1 MPGLWSF
8 HYGLRHKSR
17 LFYRTSAPIG
27 TQLIFLEYNQKPTIK
42 QRFTKMK
49 VSTSAILLCLAAMLS
64 LGASAARKDAYD
76 RSRIFWD
83 TDTKKTLFNIG
94 NYARMIQLA
103 DGRLMVAA
111 ENGGIKVIYSEDGGK
126 AWTPAELIAP
136 NPANVHE
143 CVPDLIQLTDGTIIV
158 GYNPRPTEPYSEDRR
173 FGIRCRRSTDNGAT
187 WSDEI
192 FIFDARHTFADGCWE
207 PSFLELPSGELQCYF
222 ANENEYTS
230 SGEQCISMCRSFDKG
245 LTWSAPVKVSFR
257 QWTRDGMPVPI
268 LTPDGREIVVII
280 EDNGWPGSSGFI
292 ATTVRTS
299 LDDNWKSGYVDAGS
313 SRRNKIFATEPPAR
327 HAAGAPYLRVL
338 PSGET
343 VASYQGNDNR
353 STTNMDYMNMSVLV
367 GDSSARNFKGL
378 TQPFN
383 IGENYHSLWN
393 SVAVVD
399 TGTVVALGS
408 IGQPGSSNRI
418 EMIKGY
424 PRKNLIARHGT
435 PNLNGTAA
443 KDTYSYPKG
452 YQIILGHENNTRRTM
467 DFLYDDR
474 NLYFTARCIDRDIID
489 DKADNDGVTLYLD
502 LENACDVYPR
512 NGMFQIFFDV
522 NGTLSM
528 KHGEDLAGY
537 EAGKWIATDAELAAG
552 IQYELKRGSTYYE
565 IEAAIPWSVL
575 GLDHAPTGR
584 LMRADV
590 AVRNRHESSIEYA
603 TIVDTSTASSKP
615 NSWAWMGF
623 LLLPAESGVAA
634 PAVDD
639 RELRIA
645 CTGSELSLSSPI
657 AMSRVEIITFD
668 GAIVASQSVNHTSCT
683 IATGGAACG
692 IVRVS
697 YADGTVQCT
706 KWRGVR

>member
-1 MPGLWSF
+1 MKI
-8 HYGLRHKSR
+8 YSR
-17 LFYRTSAPIG
+17 
-27 TQLIFLEYNQKPTIK
+27 Q
-42 QRFTKMK
+42 
-49 VSTSAILLCLAAMLS
+49 AILMLVCTLVA

-111 ENGGIKVIYSEDGGK
+111 ENGGIKVIYSSDGGK
-126 AWTPAELIAP
+126 SWTPSELIAP
-136 NPANVHE
+136 NPANVSE
-143 CVPDLIQLTDGTIIV
+143 CVPDLLQLADGTIVV
-158 GYNPRPTEPYSEDRR
+158 GYNPRPREPYSTDRR

-192 FIFDARHTFADGCWE
+192 FIFDAQHTFADGCWE

-222 ANENEYTS
+222 ANENDFTS
-230 SGEQCISMCRSFDKG
+230 TNEQCISMCRSFDKG
-245 LTWSAPVKVSFR
+245 LTWSAPVRVSYR

-268 LTPDGREIVVII
+268 LTPDGKEIVVII

-292 ATTVRTS
+292 ATTVRTTIE
-299 LDDNWKSGYVDAGS
+299 DNWSGPYVDATS
-313 SRRNKIFATEPPAR
+313 TRRSKIFATEPPAR

-353 STTNMDYMNMSVLV
+353 STNDMERMNMSVLV
-367 GDSSARNFKGL
+367 GDEHARNFKGL

-383 IGENYHSLWN
+383 ISEDYHSLWN

-408 IGQPGSSNRI
+408 IGQVGSGNRI
-418 EMIKGY
+418 DMIKGY
-424 PRKNLIARHGT
+424 PRRNLIARRGT

-443 KDTYSYPKG
+443 KDTYSYPKA

-467 DFLYDDR
+467 DFLYDDQ

-512 NGMFQIFFDV
+512 NGMFQFFFDV
-522 NGTLSM
+522 NGTFTM

-537 EAGKWIATDAELAAG
+537 EAGKWIANDAAG
-552 IQYELKRGSTYYE
+552 LAGMQYKLMRGSTYYE

-575 GLDHAPTGR
+575 GLDHAPTER

-590 AVRNRHESSIEYA
+590 AVRNRHETSIEYV

-623 LLLPAESGVAA
+623 LLMPGESGVEA
-634 PAVDD
+634 PAVGE

-645 CTGSELSLSSPI
+645 CTGSDLSLSSSV
-657 AMSRVEIITFD
+657 AMSRVEVVAFD
-668 GAIVASQSVNHTSCT
+668 GALVASHIVNGTSCT
-683 IATGGAACG
+683 IATGGTACG

-697 YADGTVQCT
+697 FADGTVQCK
-706 KWRGVR
+706 KWMR

>member
-1 MPGLWSF
+1 MKI
-8 HYGLRHKSR
+8 YSR
-17 LFYRTSAPIG
+17 
-27 TQLIFLEYNQKPTIK
+27 Q
-42 QRFTKMK
+42 
-49 VSTSAILLCLAAMLS
+49 AILMLVCTLVA

-136 NPANVHE
+136 NPANVSE
-143 CVPDLIQLTDGTIIV
+143 CVPDLIQLADGTIIV
-158 GYNPRPTEPYSEDRR
+158 GYNPRPHEPYSRDRR

-192 FIFDARHTFADGCWE
+192 FIFDAQHTFADGCWE

-222 ANENEYTS
+222 ANENDYTTTN
-230 SGEQCISMCRSFDKG
+230 EQCISMCRSFDKG
-245 LTWSAPVKVSFR
+245 LTWSAPVRVSFR

-268 LTPDGREIVVII
+268 LTPDGKEIVVII

-299 LDDNWKSGYVDAGS
+299 LEDNWKGGYVDAGS
-313 SRRNKIFATEPPAR
+313 TRRSKIFATEPPAR

-353 STTNMDYMNMSVLV
+353 STTDMERMNMSVLV
-367 GDSSARNFKGL
+367 GDEHARNFKGL

-383 IGENYHSLWN
+383 ISDSQHSLWN

-408 IGQPGSSNRI
+408 IGQVGSANRI
-418 EMIKGY
+418 DMIKGY
-424 PRKNLIARHGT
+424 PRRNLIARRGT
-435 PNLNGTAA
+435 PNINGTAA
-443 KDTYSYPKG
+443 KDTYSYPKA

-467 DFLYDDR
+467 DFLYDDQ

-512 NGMFQIFFDV
+512 NGMFQFFFDV
-522 NGTLSM
+522 NGTFTM

-537 EAGKWIATDAELAAG
+537 DAGKWIANDAAG
-552 IQYELKRGSTYYE
+552 LAGVQYKLMRGSTYYE

-575 GLDHAPTGR
+575 GLDHAPTER

-590 AVRNRHESSIEYA
+590 AVRNRHETSIEYA

-623 LLLPAESGVAA
+623 LLMPGESGVEA
-634 PAVDD
+634 PAVGE

-645 CTGSELSLSSPI
+645 CTGSELSLSSSV
-657 AMSRVEIITFD
+657 AMSRVEVVAFD
-668 GAIVASQSVNHTSCT
+668 GASVASHIVNGTSCT
-683 IATGGAACG
+683 IATGGTACG

-697 YADGTVQCT
+697 FADGTVQCK
-706 KWRGVR
+706 KWMR